1 MRRIQKTDF
10 KNVISEHHQN
20 TVLDAF
26 IYIKSDT
33 ECNETAPA
41 ISFDLFHEVVKV
53 KL

>member
-1 MRRIQKTDF
+1 MRRIQKTDS
-10 KNVISEHHQN
+10 KIMISEHHQN
-20 TVLDAF
+20 KVLDTC

-53 KL
+53 EV